1 MIACIKESLITLKV
15 LISKELW
22 IVVIQDSNCLV
33 SQILGLTGDFVSTVM
48 PPYTAVLYQSK
59 DSKDTMIRL
68 SFQFT
73 HDLNPPSY
81 IEC

>member
-1 MIACIKESLITLKV
+1 MIACIMESLITVKV

-33 SQILGLTGDFVSTVM
+33 FQIVGLTGDGV
-48 PPYTAVLYQSK
+48 PPYTAVLYQSM

-68 SFQFT
+68 SIHT
-73 HDLNPPSY
+73 VMISILLV
-81 IEC
+81 I